1 MRRSLDVLLSED
13 GDNARIGCARRVM
26 DGGDGKVE
34 SLPAA
39 RPYLESG
46 RVVLIDIGKPEMSLS
61 SSGLRTRCR
70 SGDQSWSTAT
80 TTEICQ
86 YIVDHKLYRSIRPM

>member
-1 MRRSLDVLLSED
+1 MRRSLGVFLSED

-26 DGGDGKVE
+26 DGRHSEIE

-46 RVVLIDIGKPEMSLS
+46 RVVLIDIGKSEMSLS
-61 SSGLRTRCR
+61 SSGLRTQCQCWI
-70 SGDQSWSTAT
+70 GTGNNPLLTA
-80 TTEICQ
+80 IGA
-86 YIVDHKLYRSIRPM
+86 KSRRL

>member
-1 MRRSLDVLLSED
+1 MRRSLGVLLAED
-13 GDNARIGCARRVM
+13 GDNARIGCARRVINGR
-26 DGGDGKVE
+26 DDEIE

-46 RVVLIDIGKPEMSLS
+46 RVVLIDIGKSEMSLS
-61 SSGLRTRCR
+61 SSGLRTQRR

-80 TTEICQ
+80 TAEICQ
-86 YIVDHKLYRSIRPM
+86 YIVDNKLYRSI

>member
-1 MRRSLDVLLSED
+1 MRRSLGVFLSED

-26 DGGDGKVE
+26 DGRHSEIE

-46 RVVLIDIGKPEMSLS
+46 RVVLIDIGKSEMSLS
-61 SSGLRTRCR
+61 SSGLRTQCR
-70 SGDQSWSTAT
+70 RGDQSWSTAT

-86 YIVDHKLYRSIRPM
+86 YIVDHKLYRSI